1 MTSKFLTGR
10 TVAKIFLKMKPSDK
24 ENCCKDK
31 DGSCQESR
39 ETEQGKEVVGGGNK
53 GVQYIENILK
63 GY

>member
-1 MTSKFLTGR
+1 
-10 TVAKIFLKMKPSDK
+10 MKPSDK

-31 DGSCQESR
+31 DGSCQESG
-39 ETEQGKEVVGGGNK
+39 EAEQGKEVVGGGSK